1 MYIWRKQSEI
11 FLTLS
16 FYLENIMCVIH
27 DTIQMESEMYLFLTT
42 DCCTIFFFSPPSKI
56 RFHGA
61 HLRRGLCSSISCLFI
76 F

>member
-27 DTIQMESEMYLFLTT
+27 DTIQMESEMYLFLTI
-42 DCCTIFFFSPPSKI
+42 DCCTIFFFSPLQK
-56 RFHGA
+56 
-61 HLRRGLCSSISCLFI
+61 
-76 F
+76 